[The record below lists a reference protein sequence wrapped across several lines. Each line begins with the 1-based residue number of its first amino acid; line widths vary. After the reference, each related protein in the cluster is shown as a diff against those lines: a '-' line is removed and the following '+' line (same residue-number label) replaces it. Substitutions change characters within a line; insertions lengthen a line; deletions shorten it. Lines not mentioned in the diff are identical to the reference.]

1 MKLDLSLKGT
11 LILGFTAITLVLVIG
26 YSLLTAHY
34 FIGGVDTM
42 IAKNL
47 ERVAS
52 IPDPQAE
59 AARHSTLLK
68 GYAITKSWD
77 EQPEQ
82 IRRTV
87 PNAPPRDGKLYK
99 AKEKVPGYS
108 REKRIFFMGLER
120 PEGPRY
126 VSFYLPPKQ
135 ISDMLASNSRDSR
148 QTLLAITLSTIVALA
163 LVLWWLFRKASAPVA
178 SLGNWARNLDRDS
191 LEQPIPDFG
200 FRDLND
206 FAELIRT
213 GQLSVQ
219 EGLER
224 EQAFVRHSSHELRT
238 PIHVMRSN
246 VELLKKLKSQNPE
259 TPTAPKE
266 AAVLERMDRASQ
278 TMKDLTETLLWLGR
292 DDPEKLPLT
301 DVSLDQLIRQLVEE
315 LGYLLE
321 GKNVQ
326 LSVDTDNWRGQ
337 LPETAARIVL
347 GNLIRNA
354 FQHTWEGEVA
364 IAQSGALVQI
374 SNWQTQ
380 SPMAAEDLG
389 FGLGLQL
396 VEKLTQRL
404 NWPYANITRSDGH
417 DVSVSFTG

>member
-47 ERVAS
+47 KRVSS
-52 IPDPQAE
+52 IPDPQA
-59 AARHSTLLK
+59 AAGNNPMLN

-82 IRRTV
+82 IRGTV
-87 PNAPPRDGKLYK
+87 PTAPPLDGKLYK
-99 AKEKVPGYS
+99 VKEEVSGYS
-108 REKRIFFMGLER
+108 RDKHIFFMGLNR

-148 QTLLAITLSTIVALA
+148 QTLLAITLSTIVILA
-163 LVLWWLFRKASAPVA
+163 LVLWWLYRKASAPVA
-178 SLGNWARNLDRDS
+178 RLGSWARNLDRDR

-206 FAELIRT
+206 FAELIRA

-246 VELLKKLKSQNPE
+246 IELLKKLKSRSPGNSL
-259 TPTAPKE
+259 APKE
-266 AAVLERMDRASQ
+266 AMVLERLDRASQ

-292 DDPEKLPLT
+292 DDTGQLPQT
-301 DVSLDQLIRQLVEE
+301 DTSLARIVRQQAEE

-321 GKNVQ
+321 GKEVR
-326 LSVDTDNWRGQ
+326 LSLHTDDWHAK
-337 LPETAARIVL
+337 LPETAVRIVL

-354 FQHTWEGEVA
+354 FQHTWEGEVT

-404 NWPYANITRSDGH
+404 NWPYANITRPDGH
-417 DVSVSFTG
+417 DVSVTFTS

>member
-1 MKLDLSLKGT
+1 MKLDLSLKAT
-11 LILGFTAITLVLVIG
+11 LIIGFTAISLVLVIG

-34 FIGGVDTM
+34 FIAGVDTI
-42 IAKNL
+42 IARNL

-59 AARHSTLLK
+59 ARNSTLLR
-68 GYAITKSWD
+68 GYAITRQWQ

-87 PNAPPRDGKLYK
+87 PSAPPLDGKLYK
-99 AKEKVPGYS
+99 VKEEVPGFS
-108 REKRIFFMGLER
+108 RAKRVFFMGLER

-126 VSFYLPPKQ
+126 VSFYLPPIQ
-135 ISDMLASNSRDSR
+135 IADMLASNSRNSR
-148 QTLLAITLSTIVALA
+148 QTLLAITLGTIVVLA

-178 SLGNWARNLDRDS
+178 RLGNWVRKLDRDS
-191 LEQPIPDFG
+191 LEKPIPNFG

-206 FAELIRT
+206 FAELIRA
-213 GQLSVQ
+213 GQRSVQ

-246 VELLKKLKSQNPE
+246 VELLKKLKSQDPENP
-259 TPTAPKE
+259 PAPRE
-266 AAVLERMDRASQ
+266 AAVLERLNRASQ

-292 DDPEKLPLT
+292 DDTERLPRA
-301 DVSLDQLIRQLVEE
+301 DISLARIVRQLTEE

-321 GKNVQ
+321 GKTVE
-326 LSVDTDNWRGQ
+326 LSVHTDDWHGM

-354 FQHTWEGEVA
+354 FQHTWEGEVR
-364 IAQSGALVQI
+364 ISQSGAQVQI
-374 SNWQTQ
+374 CNRQTQ

-396 VEKLTQRL
+396 VEKLTRRL
-404 NWPYANITRSDGH
+404 NWPYDNTIRPDGH